1 MAKQIIAV
9 FKYFP
14 LAGWLSDHDIFRDT
28 DTVFFNP
35 LPDGHTAH
43 TPASGCFGLIPS
55 SFTQH
60 LHQRLRHFKGEPHA
74 VPKRKDAKHNPL
86 HWLTYLSLAALLLS
100 DQMTTGFV
108 YWGYNPWTDWGLS
121 WLSLEVIA
129 LIHTTCAF
137 AILQFLIIHHYMAT
151 TALVV
156 IYPFPAFTRSDMISH
171 SNSAGALIIWY
182 HARLRQ
188 GASL

>member
-1 MAKQIIAV
+1 MIFSGIRIP
-9 FKYFP
+9 YFLIRFQMVTRLTP
-14 LAGWLSDHDIFRDT
+14 RRRAISDWFPPVSRST
-28 DTVFFNP
+28 
-35 LPDGHTAH
+35 
-43 TPASGCFGLIPS
+43 
-55 SFTQH
+55 FTNGYGI
-60 LHQRLRHFKGEPHA
+60 FKGEPHA

-86 HWLTYLSLAALLLS
+86 QWLTYLSLAALLLP

-137 AILQFLIIHHYMAT
+137 AILQFLVIHHYMAT

-171 SNSAGALIIWY
+171 SNSATAPIIWY

-188 GASL
+188 GASLW